1 MSQMFNPVQDAQNI
15 KKAMEKPKCPLTI
28 IDIVTHRSN
37 AQRQKIVE
45 EYYKQYQKNIRD
57 DFRSSFSGN
66 FQDSLVALFYTP
78 LDYDCNQINSAMK
91 GLGTNEDSLIEIFAT
106 RSNERINQIKQRY

>member
-1 MSQMFNPVQDAQNI
+1 MPNIFNSLNKIYKMSQMFNPVQDAQNI

-45 EYYKQYQKNIRD
+45 EYYKQYQKI
-57 DFRSSFSGN
+57 SEMISVLP
-66 FQDSLVALFYTP
+66 LV
-78 LDYDCNQINSAMK
+78 
-91 GLGTNEDSLIEIFAT
+91 GTFKIH
-106 RSNERINQIKQRY
+106 